1 MLDSQTI
8 LIMAIVFGF
17 LIGWVVKHET
27 SILWKKLTNKSPKRL
42 NKRDNDKYMP
52 FES

>member
-27 SILWKKLTNKSPKRL
+27 SKLWKKLTNKSHKRL
-42 NKRDNDKYMP
+42 DRRVNDKRMP